1 MLPRGFPWTLSL
13 IIPFCYGLNISYT
26 LLSNSFD
33 FEVGPRHNWGK
44 EKVQI
49 VEYFC
54 LHISFSLI
62 SAYVLFLI
70 LPDFPALA
78 LSWELQTHIFS
89 FIMLKSKVLFQH
101 VFPLDVDIKEQCLYA
116 CYKPNTKD
124 PQPFFFNWLQDYLLC
139 IYLIPKESLSPKTK
153 RLSWDTYFVPT
164 GNWGLSCQY
173 RKAIQ
178 WWRYFGETE
187 EIQAEVPDPTIPHL
201 QNTLWIN

>member
-1 MLPRGFPWTLSL
+1 M
-13 IIPFCYGLNISYT
+13 
-26 LLSNSFD
+26 
-33 FEVGPRHNWGK
+33 
-44 EKVQI
+44 QI

-124 PQPFFFNWLQDYLLC
+124 PQPFFFLIDC
-139 IYLIPKESLSPKTK
+139 KTIYCVYT
-153 RLSWDTYFVPT
+153 
-164 GNWGLSCQY
+164 
-173 RKAIQ
+173 
-178 WWRYFGETE
+178 
-187 EIQAEVPDPTIPHL
+187 
-201 QNTLWIN
+201 